1 MKVTLFF
8 HGGRHVCLYIPVALA
23 LNPAV
28 LRLAA
33 DGKDTALPSRQE
45 LRRLRVELRRSARL
59 LGDLPLIE
67 AKEADGSGVHVTL

>member
-8 HGGRHVCLYIPVALA
+8 HGGRHVSLYIPMALA
-23 LNPAV
+23 LNSVV

-33 DGKDTALPSRQE
+33 DGKDTGLPSRQE
-45 LRRLRVELRRSARL
+45 LRRLRVELRRSAQL

-67 AKEADGSGVHVTL
+67 AKEADGSGVRVTL